1 MAFLI
6 LTHHGYLDLIRER
19 DRLPSPLWMNPGI
32 LPDEEIR
39 RLREDGVQLT
49 LLDDPVDPLSMSDI
63 ETAVGRMQEAGLTPV
78 WVERISPGK
87 QPDGSLSS
95 LPDIFAESAESA
107 DSAVPDSVPPTAG
120 RSFNLRRKASALYG
134 RTLHYIKRASAA
146 DGPVIIVPYMSYGT
160 SQQLQVRGRVLQ
172 NKGFGVP
179 DPGHGA
185 LTNFIEFYKQLGSDE
200 VPGAR
205 VVARVDGIEQEITAD
220 RGGYF
225 QAELELSAPIK
236 NSGWIEVKLELL
248 HPVSRNDKRSQATAR
263 VLIPS
268 LSARFGVI
276 SDIDDTVLW
285 SNVGNKLRMLT
296 MLAVSNA
303 HTRKPF
309 KGVTAF
315 YGALQQGASGN
326 EDNPIF
332 YVSSSPWHL
341 YTQLVDFFEAQGIP
355 VGPLALKELGIKA
368 LFGSSRH
375 HDHKLANIDRILQTY
390 PHLPFILIGDSG
402 QQDPEI
408 YKEVVERHPDRILA
422 IYIRNVN
429 PDPARVAAID
439 RLIDEVKASDTQL
452 LLVPDSEFAAM
463 HAAGEG
469 WINADVLNTVRSD
482 KRDDERL
489 TNPKI

>member
-6 LTHHGYLDLIRER
+6 LTQSGYQDLTQGREG
-19 DRLPSPLWMNPGI
+19 LPSPLWINPGV
-32 LPDEEIR
+32 LHDEEIR
-39 RLREDGVQLT
+39 RLRADGVELT
-49 LLDDPVDPLSMSDI
+49 VLADTVDPLSLP
-63 ETAVGRMQEAGLTPV
+63 EVERVVRRMQDAGLATV
-78 WVERISPGK
+78 WVERPSPDV
-87 QPDGSLSS
+87 QPAV
-95 LPDIFAESAESA
+95 LPLNRA
-107 DSAVPDSVPPTAG
+107 SAVSAPASHTPG
-120 RSFNLRRKASALYG
+120 FRSRASTVYG
-134 RTLHYIKRASAA
+134 RTLHYIKRFSASG
-146 DGPVIIVPYMSYGT
+146 GPVIIVPYMSYGT
-160 SQQLQVRGRVLQ
+160 SQQLRVQGRVLQ
-172 NKGFGVP
+172 NKGFGAP

-200 VPGAR
+200 VPSAR
-205 VVARVDGIEQEITAD
+205 LKVRFDGVEQETVAD
-220 RGGYF
+220 NGGYF
-225 QAELELSAPIK
+225 HAELALPKLVETSGWQEVELELI
-236 NSGWIEVKLELL
+236 
-248 HPVSRNDKRSQATAR
+248 HPVPRKGKPVRASAQ

-268 LSARFGVI
+268 TAARFGVI

-285 SNVGNKLRMLT
+285 SNVGNKLRMLK

-315 YGALQQGASGN
+315 YTALQQGVSGKEN
-326 EDNPIF
+326 NPIF

-341 YTQLVDFFEAQGIP
+341 YTQLVDFFKAQGIP
-355 VGPLALKELGIKA
+355 LGPLVLKGLGLKA
-368 LFGSSRH
+368 LFGSNRH
-375 HDHKLANIDRILQTY
+375 HDHKLANIERILQTY

-402 QQDPEI
+402 QHDPEI
-408 YKEVVERHPDRILA
+408 YKEVVERHPGRILA

-439 RLIDEVKASDTQL
+439 RLIDEVKTGDTQL

-469 WINADVLNTVRSD
+469 WIRPEDLTTIRSD
-482 KRDDERL
+482 KKDDERL